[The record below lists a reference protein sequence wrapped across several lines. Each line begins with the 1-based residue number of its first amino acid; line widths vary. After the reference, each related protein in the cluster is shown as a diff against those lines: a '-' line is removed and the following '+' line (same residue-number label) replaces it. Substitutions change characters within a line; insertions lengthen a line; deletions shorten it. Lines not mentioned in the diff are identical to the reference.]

1 MGREKATLPLD
12 GVPLALRVT
21 AVAATVATPVVLVAP
36 AGHPAGTLGHA
47 VVADPGIGPLGALAA
62 AFEALAAEHVLVL
75 GCDHPRLVPELLAL
89 LVELRRSGQAV
100 VCEQDGRLQGLV
112 AVYQRDAALAAAHD
126 LLADGQRSLRSLLA
140 VLGVRIVTE
149 AEWREVDPGGHSF
162 LDADRP
168 ADLRGWATGLPG
180 GG

>member
-112 AVYQRDAALAAAHD
+112 AVYQRDAALAAARD